1 MSIAKVLP
9 IESIKITVK
18 ITAGPHL
25 GETFVI
31 AKNSFSV
38 GRGAENDIILIND
51 PKLSRNHI
59 KVSVKGSDLHI
70 ENLSTRNP
78 IVYKDKTENHVD
90 IKPHDR
96 IKMGDSEIELQWN
109 ASILEKTVM
118 ATDVA
123 TTQLTLATSTALSDG
138 PTVVKP
144 DPSSVT
150 QIVGLTPK
158 STSALATHE
167 QPNQPISFKS
177 LTSNVEKNNAPPNV
191 FTPRSAQAN
200 PASQLGHQQSTPNQ
214 VVIPTTSPALKG
226 AHPALKQSGT
236 PLRHNSPAKA
246 TGNKS
251 YRPQSRATRSSNS
264 SKTLLIGLGVIGIF
278 VLVLSMGGDK
288 KPKKISLLKDTN
300 QISAELTKTNQIIDD
315 YVKEKK
321 LLEDGR
327 MDRIYESAQSY
338 YVKGFRDYRQGQYS
352 RAIVSFQAALSFDPG
367 HVLAKKY
374 LLQSV
379 KKHSEVVQF
388 NLDQAKRYRE
398 KSNYRLCRA
407 SAKQVIVMA
416 LRKDQTDPM
425 YKEGKKIFDECD
437 ILSKGRF

>member
-1 MSIAKVLP
+1 MNTAKVLP
-9 IESIKITVK
+9 SESIKIHVK

-25 GETFVI
+25 GEIFVI
-31 AKNSFSV
+31 TKDSFSV

-59 KVSVKGSDLHI
+59 KVSLKGSDLHI

-78 IVYKDKTENHVD
+78 IVYKDKTENSVD

-96 IKMGDSEIELQWN
+96 IKMGDTEMELQWN
-109 ASILEKTVM
+109 ASIVEKTLM
-118 ATDVA
+118 ATEVSNQLTVA
-123 TTQLTLATSTALSDG
+123 TTATEALDN
-138 PTVVKP
+138 PTVVKS
-144 DPSSVT
+144 DPSAHT
-150 QIVGLTPK
+150 QVVGLVPKYLYTPTNQV
-158 STSALATHE
+158 SHQPPTSLKALH
-167 QPNQPISFKS
+167 P
-177 LTSNVEKNNAPPNV
+177 LVDKNNPSQNAT
-191 FTPRSAQAN
+191 TPSSGPIYTPTSTKAGNKNAKPYGN
-200 PASQLGHQQSTPNQ
+200 QS
-214 VVIPTTSPALKG
+214 
-226 AHPALKQSGT
+226 AHPATTKHKPYQ
-236 PLRHNSPAKA
+236 H
-246 TGNKS
+246 S
-251 YRPQSRATRSSNS
+251 YSSKSSNS
-264 SKTLLIGLGVIGIF
+264 NKGLLIGLGVIGLFI
-278 VLVLSMGGDK
+278 LVISLGGNK
-288 KPKKISLLKDTN
+288 KPKKVSPLKDTN
-300 QISAELTKTNQIIDD
+300 QISAELAKSNQVIDD

-327 MDRIYESAQSY
+327 MERIYESAQSY
-338 YVKGFRDYRQGQYS
+338 YIKGFRDYRQGQYS

-367 HVLAKKY
+367 HVLSKKY

-398 KSNYRLCRA
+398 KSNYRLCRS
-407 SAKQVIVMA
+407 SARQVIVMA

>member
-1 MSIAKVLP
+1 MSTAKVLP
-9 IESIKITVK
+9 SESLKITVK

-25 GETFVI
+25 GETFTIV
-31 AKNSFSV
+31 KNHFSI

-59 KVSVKGSDLHI
+59 KISVKGTDLHI

-78 IVYKDKTENHVD
+78 IVYKDKTENNVD
-90 IKPHDR
+90 VKPHDR
-96 IKMGDSEIELQWN
+96 IKMGDTEIELQWN
-109 ASILEKTVM
+109 ASSLEKTVM
-118 ATDVA
+118 ATEVA
-123 TTQLTLATSTALSDG
+123 TTQLTLATSTALADG

-144 DPSSVT
+144 DFSPA
-150 QIVGLTPK
+150 TP
-158 STSALATHE
+158 
-167 QPNQPISFKS
+167 NI
-177 LTSNVEKNNAPPNV
+177 
-191 FTPRSAQAN
+191 FTPRGSHGNQSHQLDQATQISPVFSPTSA
-200 PASQLGHQQSTPNQ
+200 
-214 VVIPTTSPALKG
+214 KG
-226 AHPALKQSGT
+226 SHPALKQSGV
-236 PLRHNSPAKA
+236 PLRNNSPAKTA
-246 TGNKS
+246 VKTPTNKN
-251 YRPQSRATRSSNS
+251 YRHHSTASRNS
-264 SKTLLIGLGVIGIF
+264 SSPKTLLIGLGVIGIF

-288 KPKKISLLKDTN
+288 KPKKVSSLKDTN

-321 LLEDGR
+321 LMEDGR

>member
-1 MSIAKVLP
+1 MSTAKVLP
-9 IESIKITVK
+9 SESIKIHVK

-25 GETFVI
+25 GEIFVI
-31 AKNSFSV
+31 AKDSFSV

-59 KVSVKGSDLHI
+59 KVSLKGSDLHI

-78 IVYKDKTENHVD
+78 IVYKDKTENNVD

-96 IKMGDSEIELQWN
+96 IKMGDTEMELQWN
-109 ASILEKTVM
+109 ASSVEKTLM
-118 ATDVA
+118 ATEVSNQLTVA
-123 TTQLTLATSTALSDG
+123 TTTEALDS

-144 DPSSVT
+144 DFSAQT
-150 QIVGLTPK
+150 QIVGLVPK
-158 STSALATHE
+158 SQSLLATQE
-167 QPNQPISFKS
+167 PLQPPISFKS
-177 LTSNVEKNNAPPNV
+177 LNALADKN
-191 FTPRSAQAN
+191 N
-200 PASQLGHQQSTPNQ
+200 PASSATTPSSGQIFSPTPSPKANNKAVKSSGNQKAHPVTTKHKSYQQSYSAKNS
-214 VVIPTTSPALKG
+214 TSYKVP
-226 AHPALKQSGT
+226 
-236 PLRHNSPAKA
+236 
-246 TGNKS
+246 
-251 YRPQSRATRSSNS
+251 
-264 SKTLLIGLGVIGIF
+264 LIGLCVIGLFI
-278 VLVLSMGGDK
+278 LVVSMGGDK
-288 KPKKISLLKDTN
+288 KPKKVSPLKDTN
-300 QISAELTKTNQIIDD
+300 QISAELAKNNQVIDD

-338 YVKGFRDYRQGQYS
+338 YIKGFRDYRQGQYS

-367 HVLAKKY
+367 HVLSKKY

-398 KSNYRLCRA
+398 KSNYRLCRSA
-407 SAKQVIVMA
+407 AKQVIVMA

-425 YKEGKKIFDECD
+425 YKEGKKIFDDCD
-437 ILSKGRF
+437 TLSKGRF